1 MRSSTTRAARAALA
15 TTSAAALA
23 LTLAACGASNETG
36 SGSGGGSTGGSTS
49 GGEMAGGDMASTI
62 NGAGASTQQAAF
74 QAWSVNFQ
82 QESGTTVNYDPVG
95 SGSGREQFLSGGVD
109 FAGSD
114 AYMDDEEL
122 AQADERCTDG
132 AIDLPVYVSPIAIAY
147 NLPGVEDLQLSPDV
161 LAGIMAQQIT
171 TWDDPAIADLNP
183 DAELPSQPIT
193 PVNRSDDSGTTEN
206 FTEYLDAAAPDAWT
220 FGVVETWPVPGGE
233 AAQGTSGVVQA
244 ISNGEG
250 SIGYADA
257 SQVEASGLSSAL
269 VQVGEEYVGPTPE
282 AAAAILDNST
292 RVEGRPEGD
301 IAIDLDRTTAEA
313 GTYPIVLVSYQIA
326 CKGYEDPAVGEAVAA
341 FIEYVA
347 SEEGQQAAA
356 EQAGSAPISETL
368 RSDIMS
374 SLELVTG
381 S

>member
-23 LTLAACGASNETG
+23 LTLAACSASNEPG

-49 GGEMAGGDMASTI
+49 GGDAASTI

-82 QESGTTVNYDPVG
+82 EAEGTAVNYQPVG
-95 SGSGREQFLSGGVD
+95 SGDGRTQFLSGGVD

-114 AYMDDEEL
+114 AYLDDEEL
-122 AQADERCTDG
+122 AEADERCTDG

-147 NLPGVEDLQLSPDV
+147 NLEGVEDLQLSPAV
-161 LAGIMAQQIT
+161 LAGIMAQDIT
-171 TWDDPAIADLNP
+171 TWDDPAIAELNP
-183 DAELPSQPIT
+183 DAELPAEPIT

-220 FGVVETWPVPGGE
+220 YGVVETWPVAGGE
-233 AAQGTSGVVQA
+233 AAQGTAGVVQA
-244 ISNGEG
+244 VSNGSG
-250 SIGYADA
+250 TIGYADA
-257 SQVEASGLSSAL
+257 SQVESSGLSAATI
-269 VQVGEEYVGPTPE
+269 QVGGEFVGPTPE

-341 FIEYVA
+341 FIGYVA

-356 EQAGSAPISETL
+356 EQAGNAPISEQL
-368 RSDIMS
+368 RSDIMD

>member
-36 SGSGGGSTGGSTS
+36 GETPEAELPSGVSSEDLAGSI
-49 GGEMAGGDMASTI
+49 A
-62 NGAGASTQQAAF
+62 GAGASTQQAAF
-74 QAWSVNFQ
+74 QAWQVAFG
-82 QESGTTVNYDPVG
+82 EAAGTTVNYDPVG

-114 AYMDDEEL
+114 AYLDEEEL
-122 AQADERCTDG
+122 ATADERCTDG
-132 AIDLPVYVSPIAIAY
+132 AIDLPVYVSPIAVAF
-147 NLPGVEDLQLSPDV
+147 NLEGVDELQLTPAA
-161 LAGIMAQQIT
+161 LAGIMSQQIT
-171 TWDDPAIADLNP
+171 TWNDPAIAESNP
-183 DAELPSQPIT
+183 DVELPDTTIT

-206 FTEYLDAAAPDAWT
+206 FTEYLDATAPEAWT
-220 FGVVETWPVPGGE
+220 YGPVETWPIPGGE

-244 ISNGEG
+244 ITNGNG
-250 SIGYADA
+250 TIGYADA
-257 SQVEASGLSSAL
+257 SQLGDLPAAT

-301 IAIDLDRTTAEA
+301 IAIDLDRQTEAA
-313 GTYPIVLVSYQIA
+313 GTYPIVLVSYQVV
-326 CKGYEDPAVGEAVAA
+326 CKGYEDPAIGETVAA
-341 FIEYVA
+341 FVEYVA

-356 EQAGSAPISETL
+356 DQAGSAPISEDL
-368 RSDIMS
+368 RSDIMT

>member
-1 MRSSTTRAARAALA
+1 MRSSTSRAARAALA

-23 LTLAACGASNETG
+23 LALAACSPSNETDGGGAGG
-36 SGSGGGSTGGSTS
+36 SDGGSTAAGSDADL
-49 GGEMAGGDMASTI
+49 AGTI

-74 QAWSVNFQ
+74 QAWAVNFQ
-82 QESGTTVNYDPVG
+82 DAYGTTVNYDPVG

-114 AYMDDEEL
+114 AYLTDEEL

-147 NLPGVEDLQLSPDV
+147 NLEGVDDLQLSPAV
-161 LAGIMAQQIT
+161 LAGIMAQAIT
-171 TWDDPAIADLNP
+171 TWDDPAIAELNP
-183 DAELPSQPIT
+183 DAELPSTPIT

-206 FTEYLDAAAPDAWT
+206 FTEYLDATAPDAWT
-220 FGVVETWPVPGGE
+220 YGVVETWPVAGGE

-244 ISNGEG
+244 ITNGSG
-250 SIGYADA
+250 TIGYADA
-257 SQVEASGLSSAL
+257 SQLGDLPAATI
-269 VQVGEEYVGPTPE
+269 QVGEEYVGPTPE

-301 IAIDLDRTTAEA
+301 IAIDLDRTTEES

-326 CKGYEDPAVGEAVAA
+326 CKGYDDPQVGETVAA
-341 FIEYVA
+341 LIGYTT

-356 EQAGSAPISETL
+356 EQAGSAPISEDL
-368 RSDIMS
+368 RSDIMT
-374 SLELVTG
+374 SLELVT
-381 S
+381 SS